1 MRVVNDRA
9 LLARMFGPITAVFVS
24 AMLLAAPTV
33 SAQDVA
39 DEDEATDGAE
49 TPRQEVVDEITV
61 TGSRIKRSEFSTT
74 APVTII
80 TNERSQLAGLLDTS
94 EILQNSTVAAGQQ
107 INDTFSGFVTDGG
120 VGANSISLRGL
131 GAQRTLVL
139 VNGKRWGPS
148 GVRGS
153 TNSVDLTAIP
163 TSMIARYEI
172 LKDGASSVY
181 GADAVAGVV
190 NAITRERLDGAQLNA
205 QMFTPEN
212 GGAAYSLDGAWGR
225 VGDNWSFN
233 VAAIYGEIEKTVA
246 TDLDYAQCPTRP
258 RVDGA
263 NVNPA
268 TGEEFCF
275 GFIYGLQSGP
285 FGFARYE
292 PSLDDAT
299 DTANPFYDPDIQGRG
314 IPFWTT
320 VGLTDDPNQGGFYRD
335 TREPAISEV
344 QPDGKTWSLTS
355 FGDYDFA
362 IADRS
367 ATAYYEFYYNR
378 RETDVGGGYRQF
390 FPSVPA
396 SNPTNIMGLYESD
409 GVTPGPLAGF
419 GGFSVLAVLPSYELG
434 GTSNMIE
441 IDRTNTFIGLRGD
454 ISESWSYDAYIGHSW
469 SDGEYVEA
477 NWLDG
482 QVNASLDAE
491 LDGNDNLVC
500 SAASLALY
508 PDCVAG
514 NLFTEDA
521 LLRGILPQDYLDFI
535 SKTTVGNTEYTS
547 QQFVGYVTGP
557 LFNLPAGEVQSVFG
571 YEVRREEI
579 DDVPDIDAQNG
590 NIWGSTAAGITAGS
604 DVVRELFTEIEL
616 PLLAGQP
623 FAEELTFSGSWRVT
637 DYNSYG
643 SDDTYRVALNYQ
655 MIPSVRLRATR
666 GTSFRAPDLFE
677 QFLGNETGF
686 LAALGRDICIDY
698 GANFGPS
705 TNVYQNCAAQGLAED
720 FGTGGAPSI
729 RTVTGGN
736 QNLEAE
742 TSDSET
748 YGIVLQPEFMPVS
761 VAFSFFDIELKNTVA
776 SPSIAFVV
784 SDCYTSANLS
794 SPFCAR
800 ISPRD
805 SMGFLTD
812 VDASLL
818 NVGRLTSEGYDID
831 ILWEQ
836 EFSTFDLQV
845 DLTAT
850 YIDEQERELLGELD
864 DFEGKWGF
872 PQWSAELDI
881 RADWR
886 DWTFFYSVG
895 WIDETAE
902 LPVDNR
908 ICRTDSETYQSASAR
923 YRGADWEVIGTIRN
937 ITDNKPPIV
946 SDGCGSQTA
955 NRFLNTL
962 PGGGYDL
969 LGRAFVIQLSKGFD
983 I

>member
-1 MRVVNDRA
+1 MRFDKERT
-9 LLARMFGPITAVFVS
+9 LAVRVLRYLFVAISGIWLSAGLAVAQS
-24 AMLLAAPTV
+24 TDEEDAA
-33 SAQDVA
+33 
-39 DEDEATDGAE
+39 ENAE
-49 TPRQEVVDEITV
+49 EQRSQAVDEITV
-61 TGSRIKRSEFSTT
+61 TGSRIKRNEFSTT

-80 TNERSQLAGLLDTS
+80 TNERSQLAGLLDAS
-94 EILQNSTVAAGQQ
+94 EILQNSTVASGQQ

-163 TSMIARYEI
+163 TSMISRFEI

-205 QMFTPEN
+205 QVFSPEN
-212 GGAAYSLDGAWGR
+212 GGAAYSVDGAWGR

-233 VAAIYGEIEKTVA
+233 VAGVYGEIEKTVEA
-246 TDLDYAQCPTRP
+246 DLDYARCPTRP

-263 NVNPA
+263 NIDPA

-292 PSLDDAT
+292 PSLTDPT
-299 DTANPFYDPDIQGRG
+299 DTSNPFYDSDIQGDFG

-320 VGLTDDPNQGGFYRD
+320 VPLNDDPNQGAFYRD
-335 TREPAISEV
+335 TREPSIAEV

-378 RETDVGGGYRQF
+378 RETDVGGGFRQF
-390 FPSVPA
+390 FPLVPA
-396 SNPTNIMGLYESD
+396 TNPTNIMGTS
-409 GVTPGPLAGF
+409 GPLAAF
-419 GGFSVLAVLPSYELG
+419 GGFGVLSVLPSYELG
-434 GTSNMIE
+434 GTGSEIE
-441 IDRTNTFIGLRGD
+441 IDRTNTFVGLRGD
-454 ISESWSYDAYIGHSW
+454 LTENWTYDVYVGHSW
-469 SDGEYVEA
+469 SDGTYSSP

-491 LDGNDNLVC
+491 FDGSGNLVC

-508 PDCVAG
+508 PNCVAG

-535 SKTTVGNTEYTS
+535 SKTTVGTTEYTS
-547 QQFVGYVTGP
+547 EQFVGYVTGP
-557 LFNLPAGEVQSVFG
+557 LFELPAGEVQSVFG

-579 DDVPDIDAQNG
+579 DDRPDIDAQNG
-590 NIWGSTAAGITAGS
+590 NLWGSSAAGITAGS
-604 DVVRELFTEIEL
+604 DVVREFFTELEV

-623 FAEELTFSGSWRVT
+623 MAEELTFSGSWRYT

-643 SDDTYRVALNYQ
+643 ADDTYRVALNYQ
-655 MIPSVRLRATR
+655 IVPSVRVRATR

-686 LAALGRDICIDY
+686 LAALGRDVCIDY
-698 GANFGPS
+698 GENFDPS
-705 TNVYQNCAAQGLAED
+705 SNVYQNCAAQGLAPD
-720 FGTGGAPSI
+720 FGTGGAPAI

-736 QNLEAE
+736 QELEAE
-742 TSDSET
+742 TSDSTT
-748 YGIVLQPEFMPVS
+748 YGIVLQPDFLPVS
-761 VAFSFFDIELKNTVA
+761 LAISWFDIELKNTVS
-776 SPSIAFVV
+776 SPTIAFVV
-784 SDCYTSANLS
+784 SDCYRSPDLS

-800 ISPRD
+800 IAPRD

-818 NVGRLTSEGYDID
+818 NVGRQTSEGYDID
-831 ILWEQ
+831 FLWEQ
-836 EFSTFDLQV
+836 EFSTFDFQL

-850 YIDEQERELLGELD
+850 YVDEQERELLGELD

-872 PQWSAELDI
+872 PQWSAELDL

-886 DWTFFYSVG
+886 DWTFFYSVS
-895 WIDETAE
+895 WIDETSE
-902 LPVDNR
+902 TPVDNLF
-908 ICRTDSETYQSASAR
+908 CRTDAETYQSASAR
-923 YRGADWEVIGTIRN
+923 YRGSDWEVIGTIRN
-937 ITDNKPPIV
+937 ITNNTPPIV

-962 PGGGYDL
+962 PGGGYDI
-969 LGRAFVIQLSKGFD
+969 LGRAFVVQVSKGFD

>member
-1 MRVVNDRA
+1 
-9 LLARMFGPITAVFVS
+9 MFGPITAVFVS
-24 AMLLAAPTV
+24 ALLFAAPTV
-33 SAQDVA
+33 SAQDAA
-39 DEDEATDGAE
+39 DEDAAADEAE
-49 TPRQEVVDEITV
+49 TAQEQVVDEITV

-80 TNERSQLAGLLDTS
+80 TNERSQLAGLLDSS

-190 NAITRERLDGAQLNA
+190 NAITRERLDGAQVNA
-205 QMFTPEN
+205 QVFTPEN

-225 VGDNWSFN
+225 VGDNWSIN
-233 VAAIYGEIEKTVA
+233 VAGIYGEIERTVA
-246 TDLDYAQCPTRP
+246 TDLEYAQCPTRP

-263 NVNPA
+263 NIDPA

-292 PSLDDAT
+292 PSLT
-299 DTANPFYDPDIQGRG
+299 DPLDTSNPFYDATIQGSFG
-314 IPFWTT
+314 IPFWTREP
-320 VGLTDDPNQGGFYRD
+320 LNSDPNQGAYYRD
-335 TREPAISEV
+335 VLEPPLNEV
-344 QPDGKTWSLTS
+344 QPEGKTYSLTS

-378 RETDVGGGYRQF
+378 RETDVIGGYRQF
-390 FPSVPA
+390 FPLVPET
-396 SNPTNIMGLYESD
+396 NPTNIMGLYESD

-419 GGFSVLAVLPSYELG
+419 GGFGVLSVLPSYELG
-434 GTSNMIE
+434 GTGSSIE

-454 ISESWSYDAYIGHSW
+454 ITESWSYDAYIGHSW
-469 SDGEYVEA
+469 SDGKYVED

-482 QVNASLDAE
+482 QVNASLDAVI
-491 LDGNDNLVC
+491 DGGGNLVC

-508 PDCVAG
+508 PGCVAG

-547 QQFVGYVTGP
+547 EQFVGYVTGP
-557 LFNLPAGEVQSVFG
+557 LFNMPAGEVQSVFG
-571 YEVRREEI
+571 FEVRREEI
-579 DDVPDIDAQNG
+579 DDTPDIDAQNG
-590 NIWGSTAAGITAGS
+590 NLWGSTAAGITAGS
-604 DVVRELFTEIEL
+604 DVVREVFTEIEI
-616 PLLAGQP
+616 PLLAGQA
-623 FAEELTFSGSWRVT
+623 FAEELTFSGSFRYT

-643 SDDTYRVALNYQ
+643 GDDTYRLALNYQ
-655 MIPSVRLRATR
+655 IIPAVRLRATR

-686 LAALGRDICIDY
+686 VAALGRDPCIDY
-698 GANFGPS
+698 GTNYDPS
-705 TNVYQNCAAQGLAED
+705 TNVYQNCASLGLAED
-720 FGTGGAPSI
+720 FGTTGTPSI
-729 RTVTGGN
+729 TSVTGGN
-736 QNLEAE
+736 PNLEAE
-742 TSDSET
+742 TSDSNT
-748 YGIVLQPEFMPVS
+748 YGIVLQPEFMPISLAVS
-761 VAFSFFDIELKNTVA
+761 WFDIELKNTVA
-776 SPSIAFVV
+776 SPSIGFITF
-784 SDCYTSANLS
+784 DCYDSPNFS
-794 SPFCAR
+794 SPFCSR
-800 ISPRD
+800 IAPRD
-805 SMGFLTD
+805 SLGFLTD

-818 NVGRLTSEGYDID
+818 NVGRQTSEGYDVD

-850 YIDEQERELLGELD
+850 YVDEQERELLGELD
-864 DFEGKWGF
+864 NFEGRWGF

-881 RADWR
+881 RADYR
-886 DWTFFYSVG
+886 DWTFFYSVS
-895 WIDETAE
+895 WIDESE
-902 LPVDNR
+902 EDPVTNR
-908 ICRTDSETYQSASAR
+908 FCKTDSETYQSASAR

-937 ITDNKPPIV
+937 ITNNKPPIV

-969 LGRAFVIQLSKGFD
+969 LGRAFVVQLSKGFD